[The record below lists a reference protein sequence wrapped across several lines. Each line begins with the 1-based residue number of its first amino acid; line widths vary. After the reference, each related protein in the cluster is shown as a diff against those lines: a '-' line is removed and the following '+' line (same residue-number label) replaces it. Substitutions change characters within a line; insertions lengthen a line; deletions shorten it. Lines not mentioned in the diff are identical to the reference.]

1 MTDAVQYQMHIR
13 NLGQIKQRQNQYP
26 TYGYNLRKDI
36 IKSNKNEEI
45 KELKETIQKNNK
57 NINKVKQ
64 KNEIKNKP
72 INYEDDEYL
81 FDREVENMQKQML
94 NSLEKRN
101 KELKNKLKEMKNN
114 RDYYKPQKKHY
125 K

>member
-1 MTDAVQYQMHIR
+1 MVDAVQYQMHIR

-26 TYGYNLRKDI
+26 TYGYSLRKDL
-36 IKSNKNEEI
+36 IKNNKEEEM
-45 KELKETIQKNNK
+45 KELKETIQQNNK

-64 KNEIKNKP
+64 NIDDKNKP

-81 FDREVENMQKQML
+81 FEREVEDIQKQML
-94 NSLEKRN
+94 SSLEKRN

-114 RDYYKPQKKHY
+114 QGYYKYKKKNY